1 MRIHNTFSSLA
12 VLLAGGVLLT
22 GCRTAT
28 VQSDIRMTEVRRP
41 EDVSNQWGEYEIRE
55 AEEEGMTYEDDLV
68 RVVTIP
74 NSTGMF
80 ILSIENKTEHSLQ
93 LVWDQMSF
101 VGPDGSASAVSSGD
115 TRIMNV
121 GQESQPPTPIP
132 ANASDEVTAIPNDLV
147 QGTDVVPLFS
157 ASDSANFDK
166 YEGENMRLIVPLQV
180 EDTVNEYTFVFNI
193 RDLRVA
199 QPQSR

>member
-1 MRIHNTFSSLA
+1 MKTSARMRWVGFV
-12 VLLAGGVLLT
+12 VLGATALL

-41 EDVSNQWGEYEIRE
+41 EDATKRWGDYEIRE
-55 AEEEGMTYEDDLV
+55 AEEEGYTYEDDLV
-68 RVVTIP
+68 QIVAVP
-74 NSTGMF
+74 LSSGMF
-80 ILSIENKTEHSLQ
+80 VLSIDNKTEHSLQ

-132 ANASDEVTAIPNDLV
+132 AKASVEVTAIPNDLV
-147 QGTDVVPLFS
+147 SGTSVSPLFS
-157 ASDSANFDK
+157 VADSANFGE
-166 YEGENMRLIVPLQV
+166 YEGQNMRLIVPLQV
-180 EDTVNEYTFVFNI
+180 EDTVNEYTLVFNI

-199 QPQSR
+199 EPR